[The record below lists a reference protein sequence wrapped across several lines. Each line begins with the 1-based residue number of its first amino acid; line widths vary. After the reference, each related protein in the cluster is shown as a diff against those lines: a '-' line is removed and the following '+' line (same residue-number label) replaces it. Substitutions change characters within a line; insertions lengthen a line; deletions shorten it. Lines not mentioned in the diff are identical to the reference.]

1 MAKIGILDDEVVIC
15 ETLNKYLLELGY
27 EVPDY
32 AMTYDEG
39 VKLIED
45 ESPDLML
52 LDINIGGE
60 KTGIDLATIIRKYH
74 DIPLVFVSS
83 YSDQATIES
92 AKTIQP
98 NGYLVKPFSK
108 EDLFVAIEVALS
120 NFMSKQN
127 NTSTEERTVKP
138 LSDALFIKQDSLFV
152 KVKFNDIKF
161 IRSEGVYVEIMT
173 DSKKYLIRETMKNIL
188 DSLPAELF
196 FQIHRSYIVHLQR
209 IDAVN
214 SEFVIIEKEPLPISR
229 SLKDELMNR
238 LNLL

>member
-32 AMTYDEG
+32 AMTYDQG

-60 KTGIDLATIIRKYH
+60 KTGIDVATFIRKYH

-120 NFMSKQN
+120 NFMSKQS
-127 NTSTEERTVKP
+127 NTTTEERTVKP

>member
-120 NFMSKQN
+120 NFMSKQS
-127 NTSTEERTVKP
+127 NTTTEERTVKP

>member
-120 NFMSKQN
+120 NFMSKQS